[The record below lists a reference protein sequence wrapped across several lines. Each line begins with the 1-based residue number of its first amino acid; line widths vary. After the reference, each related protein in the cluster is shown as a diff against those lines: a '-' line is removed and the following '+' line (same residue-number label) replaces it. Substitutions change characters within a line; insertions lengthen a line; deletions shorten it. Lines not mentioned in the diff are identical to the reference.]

1 MRERAARVLRQYG
14 SDFRRLAETTDNGEI
29 AKGDSRA
36 NNKCAEEEVSKEYD
50 LPASHQLWPS
60 IRFR

>member
-1 MRERAARVLRQYG
+1 MRERAARLLRQYG

-29 AKGDSRA
+29 EKGDSKA